1 MQPLLS
7 LFAILNQALPISR
20 LWQVGTLPLSSIV
33 LSNAIGDTELN
44 AEFTLSPSL
53 MPIYLAL
60 KASEKVDI
68 WSQDAILSEVSKTV
82 EKAYEDERI
91 LQVVQE
97 VARAKGSELHNISA
111 FTGGMVAQEIIK
123 VITKQYIP
131 INNTCV
137 FDGISSTTQVF
148 KI

>member
-1 MQPLLS
+1 
-7 LFAILNQALPISR
+7 
-20 LWQVGTLPLSSIV
+20 

-60 KASEKVDI
+60 KASEKVDTT
-68 WSQDAILSEVSKTV
+68 SQDAILSEISKII
-82 EKAYEDERI
+82 ENANEDERI
-91 LQVVQE
+91 LQAVQE
-97 VARAKGSELHNISA
+97 VARAKGGELHNISA

-131 INNTCV
+131 VDNTCV